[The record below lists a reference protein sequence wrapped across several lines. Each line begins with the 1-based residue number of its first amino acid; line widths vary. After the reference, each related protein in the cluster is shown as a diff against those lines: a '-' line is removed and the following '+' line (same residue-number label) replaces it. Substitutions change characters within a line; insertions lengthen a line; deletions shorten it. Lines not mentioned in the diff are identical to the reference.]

1 VLRIDDAGAIIGSEM
16 GQAAPAEQRVGF
28 AMLEDLESRTGVAM
42 DKHIVSDKSD
52 SFLVVARC
60 HSADEAQAQRGSNNT
75 MFYAV
80 PRLEPF
86 SRISG
91 ICKILGDRSCPSNEQ
106 YPLNVG
112 DLFRVGSV
120 GCVVTQVC
128 LSSTEVT
135 TIRDDQMWYLKYKVF
150 KEMSSHEP
158 LGEATE
164 SQSPSKRAAAA
175 DTRSPS
181 YSSFDGE
188 GDLGDGDSMSRA
200 TLDATEAEE
209 PEDEE
214 EESGMC
220 YMCCDSTTTPENPLV
235 AACEC
240 KGGTKWV
247 HLGCLEKWLCSETE
261 NRSCVIITDAKELVC
276 KVCRSPY
283 RKYCKLDSG
292 KIIPIPQPHLKPPY
306 ICCKVVTHNAH
317 SGSRP
322 SLFNATFQISAS
334 NHMTS
339 ATRSLPLHIGR
350 SAECDVQLNYQTVS
364 GRHATLTFVD
374 GQFLLSDL
382 RSSNGTFIYLREP
395 LPLSPASPTRIRM
408 GRKTVKLS
416 VMNQGSFHRRMATSA
431 EASQSKAAVH
441 VGHLE
446 DMMKLDAPLQV
457 QDHDKD
463 AVEREELTPT
473 HKEGM
478 SEEDLARAETTEQ
491 HGG

>member
-1 VLRIDDAGAIIGSEM
+1 
-16 GQAAPAEQRVGF
+16 
-28 AMLEDLESRTGVAM
+28 
-42 DKHIVSDKSD
+42 
-52 SFLVVARC
+52 
-60 HSADEAQAQRGSNNT
+60 
-75 MFYAV
+75 
-80 PRLEPF
+80 
-86 SRISG
+86 
-91 ICKILGDRSCPSNEQ
+91 
-106 YPLNVG
+106 
-112 DLFRVGSV
+112 
-120 GCVVTQVC
+120 
-128 LSSTEVT
+128 
-135 TIRDDQMWYLKYKVF
+135 
-150 KEMSSHEP
+150 
-158 LGEATE
+158 
-164 SQSPSKRAAAA
+164 
-175 DTRSPS
+175 
-181 YSSFDGE
+181 
-188 GDLGDGDSMSRA
+188 MSRA

-209 PEDEE
+209 PEDED
-214 EESGMC
+214 SGIC
-220 YMCCDSTTTPENPLV
+220 YMCCDDSTTPDNPLV

-261 NRSCVIITDAKELVC
+261 NRSCVILTDAKELVC

-283 RKYCKLDSG
+283 LKYCRLDTG

-339 ATRSLPLHIGR
+339 ANRSLPLHIGR

-364 GRHATLTFVD
+364 GRHATLTYVD

-395 LPLSPASPTRIRM
+395 LALSPTSPTRIRM

-416 VMNQGSFHRRMATSA
+416 VMGQTGLQRRMPSSSGNSA
-431 EASQSKAAVH
+431 AAVEKPA
-441 VGHLE
+441 VDFVHLAE
-446 DMMKLDAPLQV
+446 MMTLDAPLQI
-457 QDHDKD
+457 QEHDKE
-463 AVEREELTPT
+463 AGEREEMTPT

-478 SEEDLARAETTEQ
+478 TEEDLARAETTEQ